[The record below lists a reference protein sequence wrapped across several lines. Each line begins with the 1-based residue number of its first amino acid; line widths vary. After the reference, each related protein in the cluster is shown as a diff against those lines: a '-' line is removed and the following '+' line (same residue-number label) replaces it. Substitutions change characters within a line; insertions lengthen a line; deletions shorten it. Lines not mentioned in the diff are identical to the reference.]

1 MASDSRGLRIG
12 IQIVLGIIIVG
23 LAYWLYVSITA
34 PYERV
39 ERQREITERTRDRM
53 ELVRTALIQYE
64 RREDRFPGSLDSL
77 VMWVKQDSFMQA
89 NQDSL
94 FDEDFVTDSLPYS
107 PRSGEQ
113 FEYVASDTGRIDIYY
128 LKDPNSDDY
137 IGTTDPNDVTMLN
150 AASWE

>member
-23 LAYWLYVSITA
+23 LAYWLYISITE

-39 ERQREITERTRDRM
+39 ERQREMTQMTRDRM

-64 RREDRFPGSLDSL
+64 RREDRFPGTLDSL
-77 VMWVKQDSFMQA
+77 VMWVKQDSFIQA
-89 NQDSL
+89 NRDSL
-94 FDEDFVTDSLPYS
+94 FEEDFIADSLPLS

-128 LKDPNSDDY
+128 LKDPNSEDY

>member
-23 LAYWLYVSITA
+23 LAYWLYISITE

-39 ERQREITERTRDRM
+39 ERQREMTQMTRDRM

-64 RREDRFPGSLDSL
+64 RREDRFPGTLDSL
-77 VMWVKQDSFMQA
+77 VMWVRQDSFVQA
-89 NQDSL
+89 NRDSL
-94 FDEDFVTDSLPYS
+94 FEQDFNTDSLPFS

-128 LKDPNSDDY
+128 LKDPNSEDF

>member
-23 LAYWLYVSITA
+23 LAYWLYISITE

-39 ERQREITERTRDRM
+39 ERQREMTQMTRDRM

-64 RREDRFPGSLDSL
+64 RREDRFPGTLDSL
-77 VMWVKQDSFMQA
+77 VMWVRQDSFVQA
-89 NQDSL
+89 NRDSL
-94 FDEDFVTDSLPYS
+94 FEQDFNTDSLPFS

-113 FEYVASDTGRIDIYY
+113 FEYAASDTGRIDIYY
-128 LKDPNSDDY
+128 LKDPDSEDF

>member
-23 LAYWLYVSITA
+23 LAYWLYISITE

-39 ERQREITERTRDRM
+39 ERQREMTQMTRDRM

-64 RREDRFPGSLDSL
+64 RREDRFPGTLDSL
-77 VMWVKQDSFMQA
+77 VMWVRQDSFVQA
-89 NQDSL
+89 NRDSL
-94 FDEDFVTDSLPYS
+94 FEQDFNTDSLPFS

-113 FEYVASDTGRIDIYY
+113 FEYAASDTGRIDIYY
-128 LKDPNSDDY
+128 LKDPNSEDF